1 MQNTL
6 QERSYHFALDVIR
19 LTAKLPN
26 NRASWVISDQL
37 IRSAG
42 SVGANHVEARAS
54 SSRLEYKKFFEI
66 SLKSANESIYWL
78 GLLRDSELAEFQEVC
93 PLIKEAEEL
102 SRMLGRSVITLKA
115 KKL

>member
-6 QERSYHFALDVIR
+6 KERSYHFALDI
-19 LTAKLPN
+19 LKLIAKLPN

-42 SVGANHVEARAS
+42 SIGANHVEAQAS

-78 GLLRDSELAEFQEVC
+78 GLLKDSKLSEEKETDS
-93 PLIKEAEEL
+93 LICEAKEL
-102 SRMLGRSVITLKA
+102 SKMLGRSVITLKA
-115 KKL
+115 KKF